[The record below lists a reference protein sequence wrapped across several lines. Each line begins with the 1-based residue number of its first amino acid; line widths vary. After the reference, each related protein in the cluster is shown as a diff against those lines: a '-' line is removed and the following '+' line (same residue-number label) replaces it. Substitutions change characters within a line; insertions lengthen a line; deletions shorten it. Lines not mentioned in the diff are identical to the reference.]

1 VVHGLNFTQ
10 LLLQNTYSRAYYGSY
25 DSLITL
31 LKSKQ
36 LEVVIGALK
45 VLVVISKDHFM
56 VKNVSTHTL
65 NKIGIILCT
74 CVQVIITIGL

>member
-1 VVHGLNFTQ
+1 MVHGLNFTQ
-10 LLLQNTYSRAYYGSY
+10 LLLQNTHSRDYYGSY

-36 LEVVIGALK
+36 VEVVIGALK
-45 VLVVISKDHFM
+45 VLVAISKEHLM

-65 NKIGIILCT
+65 TKIGIVLCN
-74 CVQVIITIGL
+74 CVQVIITIGF